1 MTAKNRDKYGQWR
14 DITLGFRVPKAYK
27 ERVDMLADS
36 NCMSRRNY
44 ILKCLENSEI
54 FVRPNQRYYE
64 ILKGFLENVY
74 EIMLKISMLSTENE
88 KMYRAI
94 CKVEKALDERGMRKW
109 R

>member
-36 NCMSRRNY
+36 NGLSRRNY

-54 FVRPNQRYYE
+54 FVRSNRRCYG
-64 ILKGFLENVY
+64 ILKGFLEDVY
-74 EIMLKISMLSTENE
+74 EIMLKISVLSTENE
-88 KMYRAI
+88 KICRVI
-94 CKVEKALDERGMRKW
+94 CKVEKALDERGNA
-109 R
+109 

>member
-36 NCMSRRNY
+36 NGMSRRNY

-54 FVRPNQRYYE
+54 FVRPNRRCYE
-64 ILKGFLENVY
+64 ILKGLLEDVY
-74 EIMLKISMLSTENE
+74 EIMLKISVLSTENE
-88 KMYRAI
+88 KICRAI
-94 CKVEKALDERGMRKW
+94 CKVEKALDERGDA
-109 R
+109 